1 MSLSDIITIIALA
14 IGSGGLVTAYIALRK
29 FPLEQKAVAVDI
41 LKTEADVKAVDAQIQ
56 RLAQESLKEV
66 IEELREHITDLSER
80 LDRQERNSAFQFKSQ
95 QTIIDD
101 LKTRLWQT
109 EKRLRDAEATNKQL
123 THRVEVLEAE
133 NNKLRQ
139 ERDRLLGSGSGTQ

>member
-56 RLAQESLKEV
+56 QLAQESLKEV

-80 LDRQERNSAFQFKSQ
+80 LDRQKEDFALQFRSQ

-109 EKRLRDAEATNKQL
+109 EQRLHDAEATNKQL

-139 ERDRLLGSGSGTQ
+139 ERDRLLGSDTQ